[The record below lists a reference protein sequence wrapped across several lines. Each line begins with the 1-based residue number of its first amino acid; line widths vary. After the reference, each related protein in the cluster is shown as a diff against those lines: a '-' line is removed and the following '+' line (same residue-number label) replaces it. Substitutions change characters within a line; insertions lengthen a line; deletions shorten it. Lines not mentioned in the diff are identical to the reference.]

1 MSKNEFS
8 TLSEL
13 GIKALNLNFMRAS
26 ADING
31 NSLILNGSFEREDGS
46 TGQLADVLLGY
57 RTIK

>member
-1 MSKNEFS
+1 
-8 TLSEL
+8 
-13 GIKALNLNFMRAS
+13 MRTS

-57 RTIK
+57 RTLK